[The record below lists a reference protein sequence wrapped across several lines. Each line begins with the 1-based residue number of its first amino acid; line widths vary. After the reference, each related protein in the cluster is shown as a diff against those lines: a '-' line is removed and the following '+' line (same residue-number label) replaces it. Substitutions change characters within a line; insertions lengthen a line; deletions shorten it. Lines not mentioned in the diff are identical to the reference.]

1 MSRMSRR
8 VPRPTELVA
17 LVSFDGE
24 LRENQAVTRERLAHP
39 QPPPRPLS
47 AAVERW
53 LGLRRLTWFEMDGRQ
68 IAGIATAQPLG
79 TRDAWQIDTLID
91 ARPLE
96 HARDARVPQGLLQ
109 QVAESAAA
117 ARAGHV
123 LLRTPEDGPAV
134 VGALRAG
141 FAQALAERLWEGAE
155 LRAPAGWDPQSVR
168 VREVEAADAP
178 ELFRLYNRA
187 VPAAARQALAM
198 TQEEWSALD
207 ERRWLGRR
215 GQRWLAE
222 AGGRVVAALQ
232 VSGQGVCGQL
242 ELLCEPA
249 GATPGATVG
258 AEGLSDRERPD
269 RESAGR
275 AGGAALLARAAAATA
290 RCERVIALVPSAAGV
305 VEELL
310 REHGLAPDRELRL
323 LALRTRRLAAE
334 PARQRAGVALP
345 TGS

>member
-1 MSRMSRR
+1 MSRMSHR

-68 IAGIATAQPLG
+68 IAGIATAQALG

-96 HARDARVPQGLLQ
+96 HARDARVPQRLLQ
-109 QVAESAAA
+109 QVAEAAAA
-117 ARAGHV
+117 ARVGHV
-123 LLRTPEDGPAV
+123 LLRTPADSAAEQ
-134 VGALRAG
+134 GALRAG
-141 FAQALAERLWEGAE
+141 FVHALAERLWVGPE
-155 LRAPAGWDPQSVR
+155 LRAPAGWDPQSVL

-187 VPAAARQALAM
+187 VPVAARQALAM
-198 TQEEWSALD
+198 TREEWSALD

-215 GQRWLAE
+215 GRRWLAE
-222 AGGRVVAALQ
+222 VGGRVVAAMQ
-232 VSGQGVCGQL
+232 VSGQGASGQL
-242 ELLCEPA
+242 ELLCEAA
-249 GATPGATVG
+249 GAPGAATASDAAPTDCETPG
-258 AEGLSDRERPD
+258 RE
-269 RESAGR
+269 
-275 AGGAALLARAAAATA
+275 GGAALLARAAAATA
-290 RCERVIALVPSAAGV
+290 RCERVIALVPHVSGV

-310 REHGLAPDRELRL
+310 REHGLTPGRELRL
-323 LALRTRRLAAE
+323 LALRTRRLVAE
-334 PARQRAGVALP
+334 PARQRASVALP

>member
-1 MSRMSRR
+1 MSGMSRR

-68 IAGIATAQPLG
+68 IAGIATAQALG
-79 TRDAWQIDTLID
+79 TRDASQIDTLID

-96 HARDARVPQGLLQ
+96 HARDAQVPERLLQ

-117 ARAGHV
+117 ARVGHV
-123 LLRTPEDGPAV
+123 LLRTPADGPAV
-134 VGALRAG
+134 QGALRAG
-141 FAQALAERLWEGAE
+141 FAHALAERLWAGE
-155 LRAPAGWDPQSVR
+155 LRTPAGWDPQSLL
-168 VREVEAADAP
+168 VREVEATDAP

-187 VPAAARQALAM
+187 LPVDARRALAM

-215 GQRWLAE
+215 GRRWLAE
-222 AGGRVVAALQ
+222 AGGRVVAALH
-232 VSGQGVCGQL
+232 VSGQGATGQI
-242 ELLCEPA
+242 ELLCEP
-249 GATPGATVG
+249 GGTSTGN
-258 AEGLSDRERPD
+258 AEVPARADL
-269 RESAGR
+269 GR
-275 AGGAALLARAAAATA
+275 DGGAALLARAAEATA
-290 RCERVIALVPSAAGV
+290 RCEQVIALVPSAAGV
-305 VEELL
+305 VEGLL
-310 REHGLAPDRELRL
+310 REHGLAPGRELRL
-323 LALRTRRLAAE
+323 LALRTRRLVSE
-334 PARQRAGVALP
+334 PVRQRAGIAVP